1 MNEKRQKTA
10 VFKNFFKMKGEKTE
24 INPALNK
31 NGKIIQ
37 NNSATNNK

>member
-1 MNEKRQKTA
+1 
-10 VFKNFFKMKGEKTE
+10 MKGEKTKE